1 MGLLLGLG
9 TDCPQAAAMRATE
22 ATKEASRTPSGRSR
36 AVGVIEPIVAW
47 GRDADDG
54 TEVPGFDVS
63 LS

>member
-1 MGLLLGLG
+1 
-9 TDCPQAAAMRATE
+9 MRATE
-22 ATKEASRTPSGRSR
+22 ARKEASRTPSGRSR